1 MRASERCECGPAA
14 SMSKDCSYLKCWL
27 SRTEERFE
35 ECGLQIPGTPFY
47 DWYLTINAT
56 KVKGKMFYEKHIAKS
71 GRAEG
76 GKAVDHAKH
85 PRKLFPGDLFVD
97 DNVSDMRH

>member
-1 MRASERCECGPAA
+1 
-14 SMSKDCSYLKCWL
+14 
-27 SRTEERFE
+27 
-35 ECGLQIPGTPFY
+35 
-47 DWYLTINAT
+47 
-56 KVKGKMFYEKHIAKS
+56 MFYEKHIAKS

-76 GKAVDHAKH
+76 RKAVGHAKH